1 MLKNNVKKFGSL
13 SIFILLMA
21 ILINPIASQEYQMS
35 YLSQKLMLENSLRER
50 VTNALDK
57 LLDDIKFIVDVS
69 VEIVF
74 TPIEQTKT
82 VYEVPRES
90 ATRTSQPQPTPSQAE
105 TIPQVESQ
113 YQERTSPDLS
123 LPLPGFEMPQELV
136 TTDQE
141 ISTPAL
147 QEGPPSE
154 PAESVTEVPTYTQ
167 EVSQEHRVVSTQSI
181 PIPVIKRQQV
191 NIIMEDGITP
201 EIIENVRQ
209 VVSIA
214 SHYDRARGDVISIMT
229 ASFRKRQDQDAAEAI
244 ILKNIA
250 EKIDDLEQR
259 QRKAEQIA
267 KIDQQKRAERKA
279 VIRDSLRMEELRK
292 QIADLQTQLDAPQL
306 SEDQREETRMLT
318 NEREM
323 ELANLKI
330 QLRESNRRLQELEM
344 TALETVPPGYRNIKD
359 FGLYIILS
367 IFAVALLILLI
378 ILLVN
383 RRTHQKRQ
391 EMEWGYGTKIPMGP
405 RPQPQQ
411 APQQPT
417 PVKTQPQTVPPPT
430 PPPQP
435 QAAPPKQEPPV
446 DISAIKEEMK
456 GIKQSVIS
464 MSVGQPDTASRV
476 LNEWLSQEQKAE
488 ESESEFEGG
497 L

>member
-1 MLKNNVKKFGSL
+1 MLKNNIKKFGSL

-21 ILINPIASQEYQMS
+21 VLINPIASQENQMS

-69 VEIVF
+69 VEIAF

-82 VYEVPRES
+82 VYETPRES
-90 ATRTSQPQPTPSQAE
+90 ATRISPTKKTQPRTE
-105 TIPQVESQ
+105 TAPQTEIQ
-113 YQERTSPDLS
+113 RQERTSPDLS
-123 LPLPGFEMPQELV
+123 LPLPGFDMPQELV
-136 TTDQE
+136 TPDQE

-154 PAESVTEVPTYTQ
+154 LAESVTEVPTYTQ

-181 PIPVIKRQQV
+181 PIPVIKRQQI

-267 KIDQQKRAERKA
+267 KIEQQKQAERQA

-292 QIADLQTQLDAPQL
+292 QIAGLQTQLDAPQL
-306 SEDQREETRMLT
+306 SEDQRKETRILT

-323 ELANLKI
+323 ELSNLKI

-344 TALETVPPGYRNIKD
+344 TALETVPPGYRSVKD
-359 FGLYIILS
+359 LGLYIILG

-411 APQQPT
+411 APRQAA
-417 PVKTQPQTVPPPT
+417 PVDTHPQTAPPPV
-430 PPPQP
+430 PLQP

-446 DISAIKEEMK
+446 DMSAMKEEMK

-476 LNEWLSQEQKAE
+476 ITEWLAQEQKAE

>member
-1 MLKNNVKKFGSL
+1 MLKNNIKKFGSL

-21 ILINPIASQEYQMS
+21 VLINPIASQEYQMS

-57 LLDDIKFIVDVS
+57 LLDDIKFVVDVS

-90 ATRTSQPQPTPSQAE
+90 ATRISPTQKTQPQAE
-105 TIPQVESQ
+105 TAPQAESQ
-113 YQERTSPDLS
+113 RQERTSPDLS

-136 TTDQE
+136 TPDQE

-154 PAESVTEVPTYTQ
+154 PAESVTEVPTYTP

-181 PIPVIKRQQV
+181 QIPVIKRQQV
-191 NIIMEDGITP
+191 NIIIEDGVTP

-214 SHYDRARGDVISIMT
+214 SHYDRARGDIISIMT

-250 EKIDDLEQR
+250 EKIDNLERR
-259 QRKAEQIA
+259 QREAEHIA
-267 KIDQQKRAERKA
+267 KIEQQKRAERQA

-292 QIADLQTQLDAPQL
+292 QIAALQTQLDAPQL
-306 SEDQREETRMLT
+306 SEDQREETRILT

-344 TALETVPPGYRNIKD
+344 TALETVPPGYRGVKD
-359 FGLYIILS
+359 LGLYIILAV
-367 IFAVALLILLI
+367 FAVALLILLI

-405 RPQPQQ
+405 RPQQQQ

-417 PVKTQPQTVPPPT
+417 PVDT
-430 PPPQP
+430 QP

-446 DISAIKEEMK
+446 DMSAMKEEMK

-476 LNEWLSQEQKAE
+476 INEWLSQEQKAE

>member
-1 MLKNNVKKFGSL
+1 MLKNNIKKFGSL

-21 ILINPIASQEYQMS
+21 VMINPIASQENQMS

-50 VTNALDK
+50 VTDALNK
-57 LLDDIKFIVDVS
+57 LLDDIKFVVDVS
-69 VEIVF
+69 VEIAF

-82 VYEVPRES
+82 VYETPRES
-90 ATRTSQPQPTPSQAE
+90 ETKISPTQKTQPQAQTVPLA
-105 TIPQVESQ
+105 ESQ
-113 YQERTSPDLS
+113 RRERTSPDLS
-123 LPLPGFEMPQELV
+123 LPLPGFEMPQELA
-136 TTDQE
+136 TPDHE

-154 PAESVTEVPTYTQ
+154 PAESDTEVPTYTQ

-191 NIIMEDGITP
+191 NIIMEDGVTP

-250 EKIDDLEQR
+250 EKIDNLERR
-259 QRKAEQIA
+259 QREAERIA
-267 KIDQQKRAERKA
+267 KIEQQKQTERQA
-279 VIRDSLRMEELRK
+279 VIRDSMRMEELRK

-306 SEDQREETRMLT
+306 SEDQREETRILA

-323 ELANLKI
+323 ELSNLKN

-344 TALETVPPGYRNIKD
+344 TALETIPPGYRSVKD
-359 FGLYIILS
+359 LGLYIILG

-411 APQQPT
+411 APRQPAPT
-417 PVKTQPQTVPPPT
+417 DTQPQVPSPT
-430 PPPQP
+430 PPQP

-446 DISAIKEEMK
+446 DTSAMKEEMK

-476 LNEWLSQEQKAE
+476 INEWLAQEQKAE

>member
-1 MLKNNVKKFGSL
+1 MLKNNIKKFGSL

-21 ILINPIASQEYQMS
+21 VLINPIASQENQMS
-35 YLSQKLMLENSLRER
+35 YLSQKLMMENSLRER
-50 VTNALDK
+50 VTDALDK

-69 VEIVF
+69 VEIAF

-82 VYEVPRES
+82 VYETPREGT
-90 ATRTSQPQPTPSQAE
+90 TRISPTQTKSPQAE
-105 TIPQVESQ
+105 TIPKTESQ
-113 YQERTSPDLS
+113 RRERTSPDLS
-123 LPLPGFEMPQELV
+123 LPLPGFDMPQELV
-136 TTDQE
+136 TPDQE

-154 PAESVTEVPTYTQ
+154 PAESVTDVPTYTQ
-167 EVSQEHRVVSTQSI
+167 EVSQKHRVVSTQSI

-229 ASFRKRQDQDAAEAI
+229 APFRKRQDQDAAEAI

-259 QRKAEQIA
+259 QRKAERIA
-267 KIDQQKRAERKA
+267 KIEQQKRDEHKA

-292 QIADLQTQLDAPQL
+292 QIAGLQTQLDAPQL

-330 QLRESNRRLQELEM
+330 QLRESNRRLQELEIS
-344 TALETVPPGYRNIKD
+344 ALETVPPGYRSVKD
-359 FGLYIILS
+359 LGLYIILAV
-367 IFAVALLILLI
+367 FAVALLILLI

-411 APQQPT
+411 APQQAA
-417 PVKTQPQTVPPPT
+417 PVDTQPQVPPPI
-430 PPPQP
+430 PLQP

-446 DISAIKEEMK
+446 DMSAMKEEMK

-476 LNEWLSQEQKAE
+476 INEWLSQEQKAE